1 MELELEITSYH
12 RLSPSIQ
19 SVKRFSN
26 ENQLLGRSEQ
36 CDWQLPDPDRVISSK
51 HAEIVKKDNAYWLKD
66 ISTNGVFVNNSTQ
79 PLGKENPSKLNDG
92 DVLRIGDYEIAVKLV
107 SQNNDK
113 PEPVTHSTDSVNS
126 FSENTELASASI
138 SPMPTEPAAPAPAP
152 EPSLSFGSL
161 ASSLA
166 EPGSAD
172 SHVDMPKSTGADG
185 IPTEWNWGNKEL
197 AKEEASKPQAKP
209 ELVEAL
215 LEGLGMQKQFTD
227 KAPDAALMKE
237 LGNLTRIMLERLLDL
252 LHMRAEQKQKL
263 RVQQTTFR
271 RQENNPLKFSATAQ
285 DALESLIIRRHNS
298 FLGPQE
304 AIEEAFADIRHHE
317 QALMA
322 AVEKVVVS
330 LLETDAVVED
340 SALDKMPV
348 IGKARAFERWQR
360 QQDHLKHEYGDAE
373 RMMRSDLFVDAYENA
388 IRTLKQE

>member
-19 SVKRFSN
+19 SVIRFSN
-26 ENQLLGRSEQ
+26 GNQYLGRSNECQ
-36 CDWQLPDPDRVISSK
+36 WQLPDPDRVISSK
-51 HAEIVKKDNAYWLKD
+51 HAEIIKKENAYWLRD
-66 ISTNGVFVNNSTQ
+66 ISTNGVFLNNAAQ
-79 PLGKENPSKLNDG
+79 PLGRENESKLNHG
-92 DVLRIGDYEIAVKLV
+92 DTLRIGDYEIAVKV
-107 SQNNDK
+107 IEKEEVGNK
-113 PEPVTHSTDSVNS
+113 EI
-126 FSENTELASASI
+126 ASSSSANSI
-138 SPMPTEPAAPAPAP
+138 STPEIIPPATKAVAPVPEAVAEPASAP
-152 EPSLSFGSL
+152 EPALGFGSL
-161 ASSLA
+161 ASSLG
-166 EPGSAD
+166 EPGGTD
-172 SHVDMPKSTGADG
+172 SHVDMPRSSSG
-185 IPTEWNWGNKEL
+185 IPTEWNWGSAE
-197 AKEEASKPQAKP
+197 AKEEAPQPAAKP
-209 ELVEAL
+209 ELVSAL
-215 LEGLGMQKQFTD
+215 LEGLGMTKQFAD

-304 AIEEAFADIRHHE
+304 AVEEAFADIRHHE
-317 QALMA
+317 QALLV

-330 LLETDAVVED
+330 LLETEAVVED
-340 SALDKMPV
+340 SALDRMPV

-360 QQDHLKHEYGDAE
+360 QQDHLKHEFGDAE